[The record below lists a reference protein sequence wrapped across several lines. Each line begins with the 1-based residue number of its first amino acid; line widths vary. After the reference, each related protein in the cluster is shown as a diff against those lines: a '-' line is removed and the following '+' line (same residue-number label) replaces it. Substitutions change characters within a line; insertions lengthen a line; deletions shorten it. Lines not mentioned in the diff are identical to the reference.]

1 MKVWNKYVVQIQ
13 VTDGYTS
20 FDHLIQPVLWINRVW
35 TKYSVPKQVKAKY
48 ILKTAVN

>member
-35 TKYSVPKQVKAKY
+35 TKYSVPKQVTAKY